1 MKKIYYVRHGESQ
14 ANLDGLVAGS
24 EHEAPLTDRGKSQAK
39 QAGQGLRDK
48 NIELIVT
55 SPMERTRDTAT
66 IIAKEIGYNPKEI
79 VVQKLFTE
87 LGNGPY
93 SGQPYAL
100 RDKHVA
106 EGKMLPGM
114 ETSEALHKRI
124 KMAIGWLKDLPQ
136 ERIVVVSHGGT
147 GRMVRAIIED
157 FPPEDFLKVE
167 RMGNTATY
175 EFEL

>member
-39 QAGQGLRDK
+39 QAGQDLRDK
-48 NIELIVT
+48 DIELIVT

-93 SGQPYAL
+93 SGQPYAF

-167 RMGNTATY
+167 RMGNTAIY